1 MEFFFQREGA
11 EDLSQ
16 EEEYNFPMN
25 SSSIILCLS
34 AYVYVYGLKKLSP
47 IIIYWFLW
55 NFVNPRKIVNPQKY
69 L

>member
-1 MEFFFQREGA
+1 MECFFFQREGGA

-16 EEEYNFPMN
+16 EEAYNFPMN

-47 IIIYWFLW
+47 LINDFCEIL
-55 NFVNPRKIVNPQKY
+55 
-69 L
+69 